1 MTERAAIISDP
12 LRVPIVAE
20 TRDTGGLIIR
30 RGSRF
35 VALSES
41 ELTKLIGFATDR
53 GQLVAYKSATD

>member
-1 MTERAAIISDP
+1 MTETAAVISDP

-20 TRDTGGLIIR
+20 KRDTGGLVIR

-35 VALSES
+35 VALSET
-41 ELTKLIGFATDR
+41 ELTRLIGFATDR

>member
-1 MTERAAIISDP
+1 MTESAAIISDP

-20 TRDTGGLIIR
+20 KRDTGGLIIR

-41 ELTKLIGFATDR
+41 ELERLIGFATDR